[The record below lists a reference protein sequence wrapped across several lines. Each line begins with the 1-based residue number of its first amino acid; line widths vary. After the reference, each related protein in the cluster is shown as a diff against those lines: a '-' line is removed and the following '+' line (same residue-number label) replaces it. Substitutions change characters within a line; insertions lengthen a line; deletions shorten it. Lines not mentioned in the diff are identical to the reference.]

1 MTSDHAIATVEADL
15 DTEEHQ
21 QAVRA
26 LTADY
31 ALDPMGNGAPLAD
44 VVLDRLIAGLRDLG
58 TAVIML
64 AYVDGQAAAIATC
77 FLGFST
83 FQGRRLL
90 NIHDFAVR
98 PAYRGRGVGRVLME
112 AVKQKA
118 SDLGCCKLTLEVQ
131 AHNESARRLY
141 ERSGFTHAL
150 ADTPG
155 GGALFFAHVLR
166 PQR

>member
-1 MTSDHAIATVEADL
+1 MTSDAAITIVEADL
-15 DTEEHQ
+15 ATAEHQ
-21 QAVRA
+21 HAVRA

-44 VVLDRLIAGLRDLG
+44 AVLDRLVAGLRDLG

-64 AYVDGQAAAIATC
+64 AYVDGQPAAIATC

-90 NIHDFAVR
+90 NVHDFAVR
-98 PAYRGRGVGRVLME
+98 PAYRGRGVGGVLME

-118 SDLGCCKLTLEVQ
+118 SDLGCCKVTLEVQ
-131 AHNESARRLY
+131 AHNDAARRLY

-150 ADTPG
+150 AHTPG

-166 PQR
+166 RSP

>member
-1 MTSDHAIATVEADL
+1 MTADPAITIVEADL
-15 DTEEHQ
+15 ATAEHQ
-21 QAVRA
+21 RTVRA

-44 VVLDRLIAGLRDLG
+44 AVLDRLVTGLRDLG

-64 AYVDGQAAAIATC
+64 AYVEGQAAAIATC

-90 NIHDFAVR
+90 NIHDFSVR
-98 PAYRGRGVGRVLME
+98 PGYRGRGVGRALME

-118 SDLGCCKLTLEVQ
+118 SDLGCCRVTLEVQ
-131 AHNESARRLY
+131 SHNDTARRLY

-150 ADTPG
+150 VDTPG
-155 GGALFFAHVLR
+155 GGALFFSHTLGLSS
-166 PQR
+166 